1 VRGVPDSGLV
11 HRCVFCGDEIPADEF
26 DDEAALE
33 HLMRRHMA
41 MLVALSSG
49 SFRAVEKAAGR

>member
-1 VRGVPDSGLV
+1 VPDGGLV

-26 DDEAALE
+26 DEEAALE

-41 MLVALSSG
+41 MLVAFSSG